1 MGRIFGLLLA
11 LGYCCATALAQGS
24 TDPLEVCSQLSDA
37 SARLACFDHEIQR
50 RHAAAASVNSPAN
63 AAPAPAAAA
72 PAAAPPPAA
81 AATAPAGNAPARA
94 VSQQPADDTIGLD
107 GKQLLIKRK
116 EEGIAPAAPTHLV
129 AVLAQL
135 RPRPG
140 NQYYFELDNGQVWES
155 TDNQGALLLGPHETV
170 TIRSGVLGAFFL
182 KTQEGN
188 SIRVHRLK

>member
-1 MGRIFGLLLA
+1 MGRLFGLLLT
-11 LGYCCATALAQGS
+11 LGYCSAMALAQGS
-24 TDPLEVCSQLSDA
+24 ADPMEACSQLSDA
-37 SARLACFDHEIQR
+37 NARLACFDHEIQR
-50 RHAAAASVNSPAN
+50 RHAAAASANSPAN
-63 AAPAPAAAA
+63 AAPAA
-72 PAAAPPPAA
+72 PAAP
-81 AATAPAGNAPARA
+81 TAPAAKTPARV

-116 EEGIAPAAPTHLV
+116 EEGIAPAAPTHIV

-135 RPRPG
+135 RPQPG

-155 TDNQGALLLGPHETV
+155 TDNQGALLLGRHETV

>member
-1 MGRIFGLLLA
+1 MGRIFGLLVA

-24 TDPLEVCSQLSDA
+24 TDPMEACSQLSDA
-37 SARLACFDHEIQR
+37 NARLTCFDHEIQR
-50 RHAAAASVNSPAN
+50 RHAAAASATSPAN
-63 AAPAPAAAA
+63 AAPASPAA
-72 PAAAPPPAA
+72 PAAATPS
-81 AATAPAGNAPARA
+81 RA
-94 VSQQPADDTIGLD
+94 VSQKPADDTIGLD

-116 EEGIAPAAPTHLV
+116 EEGIAPAPPTHIV

-135 RPRPG
+135 RPQPG

-182 KTQEGN
+182 KTREGN